1 MKFGTDGVR
10 GAANTE
16 LTVDFALNLGR
27 AAAQVLSRLGDDSDD
42 SNDSGSIDRTPRAIV
57 VLGGDTRESTPMF
70 RAALGAG
77 FCMRWVMH
85 QICRW
90 RVP

>member
-16 LTVDFALNLGR
+16 LTAGFALNLGR
-27 AAAQVLSRLGDDSDD
+27 AAAQVLSRLDTNSSAASDSVD
-42 SNDSGSIDRTPRAIV
+42 V
-57 VLGGDTRESTPMF
+57 VVVGGDTRESTPML

-77 FCMRWVMH
+77 FAA
-85 QICRW
+85 
-90 RVP
+90 